1 MTRQLNEDVTLDAN
15 VQSFFG
21 GDDVQTISMLDQEVT
36 GPSAALPPIHVQ
48 EGTVSTA
55 APILDQ
61 EITVSSA
68 AEGATAPGKEE
79 GPPGK
84 EKWPRRQTWRFK
96 DTEVAV
102 CSVAAEDPGT
112 AVQGKKKEGSKGKET
127 CDNIRVEP
135 STSFLFAE
143 RKPGGRV
150 LVKKSS
156 DTKTTMGGGRV
167 ERRDQTNKVQMGDL
181 KKLFTEVLDALVQ
194 NKQSFVFLDPVDQ
207 MLYEDYASIVQKP
220 MDLGTV
226 GKKIEKGAY
235 KTTDGFKDDILLIF
249 SNAKLYN
256 YKTDEIWQS
265 ASFLMDTFKRL
276 WPKLEHKLLLKQR
289 PKKKKT
295 IKLPQKIE
303 EKDVHDKSPLKQFE
317 DPLPLPGPK
326 IRRRQSEET
335 DNAETGPE
343 AKKNIK
349 PPQKMKVKDV
359 QDQKPLKQF
368 DDPLPLP
375 GPKIRRRQTGDT
387 DNAETGDA
395 GTAVESDSMV
405 MLAQILKDMS
415 KGDGMHQVQYAT
427 PSFLTPF
434 PLFLALS
441 DTKMVPTPAKIQSYS
456 ESCTQIGEDE
466 EANCIRVLQRHAER
480 RRRQAMPSSLTPC
493 SDSRRHVQRRRYA

>member
-1 MTRQLNEDVTLDAN
+1 MNEDVTLDVN

-36 GPSAALPPIHVQ
+36 GPHAAFPPIHDQ

-68 AEGATAPGKEE
+68 AEGTTAPGKKE

-84 EKWPRRQTWRFK
+84 DKWRRQTWRFK

-102 CSVAAEDPGT
+102 CPVAVQDPGT
-112 AVQGKKKEGSKGKET
+112 VQAEKVGSNGKET
-127 CDNIRVEP
+127 CDNIYVEP

-143 RKPGGRV
+143 GKPGGRV

-156 DTKTTMGGGRV
+156 DTQKTMGAGR
-167 ERRDQTNKVQMGDL
+167 DKTNKVQMGDL
-181 KKLFTEVLDALVQ
+181 KKLYTEVLDALVQ

-207 MLYEDYASIVQKP
+207 MLCKDYASIVQKP

-226 GKKIEKGAY
+226 GRKIEKGAY

-265 ASFLMDTFKRL
+265 AAFLMDKFKRL
-276 WPKLEHKLLLKQR
+276 WPKLEHKFLLQQG

-295 IKLPQKIE
+295 MKPPKKIE
-303 EKDVHDKSPLKQFE
+303 EKDVQDQNPLKQFEDPLPLPGPKIKRKQSEDTDNVETGPEAKNKIKPPEKMKVKDVQDQKPLKQFE

-326 IRRRQSEET
+326 IRRRQTE
-335 DNAETGPE
+335 
-343 AKKNIK
+343 K
-349 PPQKMKVKDV
+349 
-359 QDQKPLKQF
+359 
-368 DDPLPLP
+368 
-375 GPKIRRRQTGDT
+375 T

-415 KGDGMHQVQYAT
+415 KGEDMHQV
-427 PSFLTPF
+427 
-434 PLFLALS
+434 
-441 DTKMVPTPAKIQSYS
+441 K
-456 ESCTQIGEDE
+456 
-466 EANCIRVLQRHAER
+466 
-480 RRRQAMPSSLTPC
+480 
-493 SDSRRHVQRRRYA
+493 